1 MPDKYNIKVNRP
13 QPTEAEIDQ
22 HKDFGRVLAQYRRRQ
37 KSRSLH
43 DTVARLNKHIPV
55 LVLVLVLAMLIVYF
69 AKLMRR
75 RPQPAPRPASSW
87 VVPTPAYPEVAA
99 TCPLAGALACTPFKY
114 GK

>member
-1 MPDKYNIKVNRP
+1 VPDKYNIKVNRP
-13 QPTEAEIDQ
+13 QPTEAEINQ

-75 RPQPAPRPASSW
+75 RPLPAPGPASSW
-87 VVPTPAYPEVAA
+87 VVPAPTYAEAA
-99 TCPLAGALACTPFKY
+99 AASPLAGALACTSLK
-114 GK
+114 

>member
-1 MPDKYNIKVNRP
+1 VPDKYNIKVNRP

-69 AKLMRR
+69 AKLMGR

-87 VVPTPAYPEVAA
+87 VVPAPAYAETVAA
-99 TCPLAGALACTPFKY
+99 SSLVGALACTSRK
-114 GK
+114 

>member
-1 MPDKYNIKVNRP
+1 VPDKYNIKVNRP

-87 VVPTPAYPEVAA
+87 VVPTPAYPAVAA